1 MSTNSVAGIQRIRII
16 NKEYPF
22 MYVMGSQ
29 IVCEHVCSKYPAMN
43 WTYVLVDCVVAVAY
57 GTIGCRQT
65 TVTHCEGSEP
75 A

>member
-1 MSTNSVAGIQRIRII
+1 
-16 NKEYPF
+16 